1 MRRFT
6 IDVILVSIAATLVWW
21 VSGGLLRPLTVLG
34 AKGLHWLVGYP
45 TPYLLADLDK
55 FYWFAPLFPPLVGL
69 VIASRWV
76 SWPRRIIGLLIGM
89 AAFCYLVSLQIVVV
103 YTPYFTLSAVRAYLS
118 SIQVSLN
125 SVVVP
130 VVLWLIITGGPPRQW
145 TAQSESTESPNDGR
159 HGKGLGRTSCLFI
172 SLACIAFC
180 SVLTLPILWAAEA
193 STANLDAARN
203 RLAGALIARD
213 YNSALPAIDAML
225 REQGRNSA
233 LNYVQSEL
241 YREIGDDEAADRIVS
256 ESLGAS
262 RRLAIRQRQRRG
274 N

>member
-6 IDVILVSIAATLVWW
+6 IDVILISIAATLVWW

-45 TPYLLADLDK
+45 APYLLADLDK

-69 VIASRWV
+69 VLASRWV
-76 SWPRRIIGLLIGM
+76 SWPKRIIGLLIGIV
-89 AAFCYLVSLQIVVV
+89 AFCYLVALQIVVV

-130 VVLWLIITGGPPRQW
+130 VVLWLILTGGPPRQW
-145 TAQSESTESPNDGR
+145 ATRSGPTESPDDGR
-159 HGKGLGRTSCLFI
+159 KGKQHGRTSWLYV
-172 SLACIAFC
+172 SMACIAFC
-180 SVLTLPILWAAEA
+180 GVLTLPILWAAEA

-225 REQGRNSA
+225 QEQGRNTA
-233 LNYVQSEL
+233 LSYVQSEL
-241 YREIGDDEAADRIVS
+241 HRELGDDEAADRIVS
-256 ESLGAS
+256 ESLDAP
-262 RRLAIRQRQRRG
+262 RRLAVRQRRRGG